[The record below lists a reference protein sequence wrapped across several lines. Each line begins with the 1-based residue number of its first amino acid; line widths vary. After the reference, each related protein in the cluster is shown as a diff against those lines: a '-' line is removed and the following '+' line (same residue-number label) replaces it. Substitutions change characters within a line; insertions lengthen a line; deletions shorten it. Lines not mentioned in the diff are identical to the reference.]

1 MNGIT
6 ALISTTEV
14 LDDSIAIVFKDS
26 NCIFTRTQKRK
37 RKSHLH
43 DITLLFQKRMMLFRT
58 FEFVLGK
65 TKHLILKGLTF
76 TGTEF

>member
-26 NCIFTRTQKRK
+26 NCIFT
-37 RKSHLH
+37 H
-43 DITLLFQKRMMLFRT
+43 
-58 FEFVLGK
+58 
-65 TKHLILKGLTF
+65 TKKKKKKPLT
-76 TGTEF
+76 